1 MKAAVAIL
9 LCLSLSG
16 CVLFKD
22 ALGGTA
28 NVPVGFEIAHLCI
41 FNYPTHAAVVGF
53 RFVEQ
58 EGPGRCGQVMLPV
71 EQVMELSKAE
81 LAEYVFAQMLGGAFT
96 PCKEAPD
103 GHP

>member
-1 MKAAVAIL
+1 MFLASP
-9 LCLSLSG
+9 LS
-16 CVLFKD
+16 
-22 ALGGTA
+22 A
-28 NVPVGFEIAHLCI
+28 
-41 FNYPTHAAVVGF
+41 
-53 RFVEQ
+53 
-58 EGPGRCGQVMLPV
+58 QVMLPV